1 MEIPQ
6 PAPTLLDVRLQQE
19 VGGPILP
26 IFLLPICELLGHVL
40 LHPFP
45 RDLFAVRAREFAKEG
60 LISGQP
66 ARFHQ
71 GRAHGQVGPAHGP
84 AVRDGPQAMTDQEA
98 EVPQD
103 MEDRRRHGPG
113 LPFVQWLVEE
123 HQIDVRIRRQ
133 FAPAV
138 AAQGDQRDTCRVERT
153 RVFERVKVVQNVIR
167 QVGQRRD
174 GLHTARAA
182 GMSGRDRLATRF

>member
-45 RDLFAVRAREFAKEG
+45 RDLLAVRAREFVKEG
-60 LISGQP
+60 LISSQP

-71 GRAHGQVGPAHGP
+71 RCAHGQVGPAHGP

-103 MEDRRRHGPG
+103 MEDRRRHGDRKSTR
-113 LPFVQWLVEE
+113 LNSSHLV
-123 HQIDVRIRRQ
+123 ISY
-133 FAPAV
+133 AV
-138 AAQGDQRDTCRVERT
+138 FCLKKKKKKEW
-153 RVFERVKVVQNVIR
+153 
-167 QVGQRRD
+167 
-174 GLHTARAA
+174 
-182 GMSGRDRLATRF
+182 

>member
-1 MEIPQ
+1 MQIPQ

-19 VGGPILP
+19 VGGPVLP
-26 IFLLPICELLGHVL
+26 IFLLPICKLLGHVL

-45 RDLFAVRAREFAKEG
+45 RNLFAVRASECAKEG

-66 ARFHQ
+66 ACFHQ
-71 GRAHGQVGPAHGP
+71 RRAYGQVGPAHGP

-113 LPFVQWLVEE
+113 LPFVHWLRDETPTPVPLTLPL
-123 HQIDVRIRRQ
+123 
-133 FAPAV
+133 APA
-138 AAQGDQRDTCRVERT
+138 ATAPGHPTADSRV
-153 RVFERVKVVQNVIR
+153 
-167 QVGQRRD
+167 
-174 GLHTARAA
+174 
-182 GMSGRDRLATRF
+182 S